1 MNTTALTIM
10 LVTELTIAA
19 FTVYFF
25 WKVVTTPP
33 KAEPDSYQDNDDVPR

>member
-1 MNTTALTIM
+1 MNTTALTIL

-25 WKVVTTPP
+25 WKVVKTPP
-33 KAEPDSYQDNDDVPR
+33 KAEPDSYQDTDAMPR

>member
-1 MNTTALTIM
+1 MNTSALTIL
-10 LVTELTIAA
+10 LVTEITITA

-33 KAEPDSYQDNDDVPR
+33 KAEPDSYTENNDVPR

>member
-1 MNTTALTIM
+1 MSAKALLM
-10 LVTELTIAA
+10 LISAEAAITA

-33 KAEPDSYQDNDDVPR
+33 KPAPDSFPDSGNI